1 MTYLDAVNRLVPQEA
16 VEKLVSHINGL
27 CLSFDVIPAEHSQPD
42 IHIRQAVSDGL
53 NERVTNDKRVI
64 ALVEAAAFSLQISAR
79 ILEYS
84 IWLHYSEG
92 AKTRLRRCP
101 QV

>member
-1 MTYLDAVNRLVPQEA
+1 LDHFGSFNVKGIGLATFQYLR
-16 VEKLVSHINGL
+16 IL
-27 CLSFDVIPAEHSQPD
+27 CGSDTVKPD